1 MVEAIG
7 LVELESIAAGVEV
20 SDAMVKAAQ
29 VEYVDTFMV
38 TPGRFVV
45 LVHGDPSS
53 VQASV
58 TVGRELAGNAL
69 VDWLLI
75 PFIDPQVFGAIRGGN
90 PVEAVAALGLVET
103 SGVAAG
109 IVAADAAAKAAAVRL
124 VQLHLGRGIG
134 GKSILTLT
142 GALPDVQAAVE
153 AGSRQARDAGRLVA
167 TRVIPQPHPDLAAR
181 LVHGLQRLALPP
193 PAAVGGLGAA
203 APPDTP
209 PREV

>member
-20 SDAMVKAAQ
+20 SDAMVKAAP

-58 TVGRELAGNAL
+58 TAGRELAGSAL

-167 TRVIPQPHPDLAAR
+167 TRVIPQPHPDLAVR

-193 PAAVGGLGAA
+193 PATVGGLGAA
-203 APPDTP
+203 APPDAP
-209 PREV
+209 LREV